1 MPEGTMTEIEQRI
14 GSDDEL
20 VRFTFELGQLRAEA
34 RHGWNRIYENPE
46 SVAEHTQRAA
56 SLGYLLAHREGFKN
70 PSLVATMILFHDA
83 HETRTG
89 DADKVQRKYLKLDE
103 QGAAQHQ
110 TQGLGDAGKAIFDMW
125 CEVEKGETEAGR
137 LAKDAEILE
146 MVFTARELVIRGNTD
161 AQEWILSS
169 RKRLKTQAARD
180 LLEIIDKADPSEWWK
195 RICG

>member
-1 MPEGTMTEIEQRI
+1 MANNEERT

-20 VRFTFELGQLRAEA
+20 VRYIFELGQLRTEA
-34 RHGWNRIYENPE
+34 RHGWNRIYEQPE

-56 SLGYLLAHREGFKN
+56 CLGYLLAHREGFPDPN
-70 PSLVATMILFHDA
+70 LIATMILFHDM

-103 QGAAQHQ
+103 EGAAREQVRD
-110 TQGLGDAGKAIFDMW
+110 LGSAGSAILRMW
-125 CEVEKGETEAGR
+125 LEVEEGQTEAGR

-161 AQEWILSS
+161 AQIWISS
-169 RKRLKTQAARD
+169 ARERLKTQAARD
-180 LLEIIDKADPSEWWK
+180 LLEHIDQADPGMWWK
-195 RICG
+195 RVCDQNN

>member
-1 MPEGTMTEIEQRI
+1 MTEIDQRI
-14 GSDDEL
+14 GGDEEV

-46 SVAEHTQRAA
+46 TVAEHTQRAA
-56 SLGYLLAHREGFKN
+56 SLGYLLAHREGFSDPN
-70 PSLVATMILFHDA
+70 LIATMILFHDT

-89 DADKVQRKYLKLDE
+89 DADKVQRKYLKIDE
-103 QGAAQHQ
+103 EGAARHQ
-110 TQGLGDAGKAIFDMW
+110 TEGLGLAGKAIFQMW
-125 CEVEKGETEAGR
+125 LEVEEGKTEAGR
-137 LAKDAEILE
+137 IAKDAEILE

-161 AQEWILSS
+161 AQEWIKSS

-180 LLEIIDKADPSEWWK
+180 LLEIVDRADPAEWWK